1 MAVHWIIHAII
12 LIGLGIATITDIKK
26 REVPDTLN
34 FGLIILGIVL
44 GILSSIFANSW
55 QPIISSVLGLAIGYG
70 VGALM
75 FYTGQWG
82 GGDAKMLMGIGAILG
97 VQWAEL
103 VGLLTGIGDIPF
115 FITTIITIFIAGG
128 IYGFAYAIF
137 LIIKNRKEFKMEFR
151 KKREEKNMVK
161 VRKIILGITALI
173 ILIMLLVND
182 KFLKMALGMIA
193 VFVFFGQ
200 YLFII
205 SKVVEKV
212 CMIKTIPVRALTEGD
227 WIVEDVV
234 VKGKRICG
242 PKDLGVSLDQ
252 IEELKKKKV
261 RTIKIKEGIP
271 FIPGFLLGYILMV
284 VFGNWLAYFL

>member
-12 LIGLGIATITDIKK
+12 LIGLGIATVTDIKK

-34 FGLIILGIVL
+34 FGLIILGVVI
-44 GILSSIFANSW
+44 GILGSVFSKSW
-55 QPIISSVLGLAIGYG
+55 QPCITSILGLGIGYG

-82 GGDAKMLMGIGAILG
+82 GGDAKMLMGMGAILG
-97 VQWAEL
+97 TQWTEIISL
-103 VGLLTGIGDIPF
+103 FNGTQNIPF
-115 FITTIITIFIAGG
+115 FFTTIITIFIAGG

-137 LIIKNRKEFKMEFR
+137 LIIKNRKEFKIEFR
-151 KKREEKNMVK
+151 RKREEKNMIK
-161 VRKIILGITALI
+161 VRKIVLGATALI
-173 ILIMLLVND
+173 VLGMLLVDD
-182 KFLKMALGMIA
+182 KFLKMALGIIA

-212 CMIKTIPVRALTEGD
+212 CMIKTVPIRALTEGD
-227 WIVEDVV
+227 WIVEDII

-242 PKDLGVSLDQ
+242 PKDLGISLEQ
-252 IEELKKKKV
+252 IEELKKNKI

-284 VFGNWLAYFL
+284 VFGNWLVYFL